1 VTKLDI
7 EVLSVLVQKKQLCEE
22 QEEVLLELEG
32 ALHTLNRDGVS
43 LPDLTEHVCTVLKA
57 RPADPD
63 TDSTGGGAGVG
74 DTAASVATATA
85 SEDQPDVA
93 TAMAPP
99 PPPPPTCAASRLAR
113 RQERIEQ
120 NLREQAAE
128 SETQRKLGELLLGSV
143 EGDVEQR
150 VSAQQLDRAFVD
162 YTHLLGAD
170 PSALQR
176 DWKTGQTVLQALNG
190 LHGEDETK
198 VYSGIQT
205 RKGYALYLQIVRDLS
220 KGNKNKVSAKSSAVE
235 WNVRVERMMANAT
248 GAVAKKH
255 IQQEFG
261 FIGTKDAQTHAD
273 RLTLRVEQTQHAASV
288 VDGLIELC
296 SSIRELSVS
305 VEEVERLTRL
315 QLPSSMQHGVGGP
328 AATVMTMSAVQVN
341 KRPATAPAD
350 DGITLEQAKN
360 NCYLCSEN
368 GREAAECCVKLVRE
382 ALLAHLSI

>member
-1 VTKLDI
+1 LTK
-7 EVLSVLVQKKQLCEE
+7 Q
-22 QEEVLLELEG
+22 
-32 ALHTLNRDGVS
+32 HTLVKSN
-43 LPDLTEHVCTVLKA
+43 
-57 RPADPD
+57 DPPLQLL
-63 TDSTGGGAGVG
+63 
-74 DTAASVATATA
+74 
-85 SEDQPDVA
+85 DQPGHLD
-93 TAMAPP
+93 
-99 PPPPPTCAASRLAR
+99 
-113 RQERIEQ
+113 
-120 NLREQAAE
+120 
-128 SETQRKLGELLLGSV
+128 
-143 EGDVEQR
+143 
-150 VSAQQLDRAFVD
+150 QL
-162 YTHLLGAD
+162 
-170 PSALQR
+170 
-176 DWKTGQTVLQALNG
+176 
-190 LHGEDETK
+190 
-198 VYSGIQT
+198 
-205 RKGYALYLQIVRDLS
+205 
-220 KGNKNKVSAKSSAVE
+220 
-235 WNVRVERMMANAT
+235 
-248 GAVAKKH
+248 AKKH